1 MEGEIFCN
9 HSKDKIIQILVFFVS
24 GDPKEMI
31 FRPRFFFFSTL
42 TIARAIHNRYHADI
56 YTEYYR
62 VIGSCEKGLA
72 LTRSVGI
79 VRREG
84 GRERE

>member
-1 MEGEIFCN
+1 MLEPSI
-9 HSKDKIIQILVFFVS
+9 
-24 GDPKEMI
+24 
-31 FRPRFFFFSTL
+31 T
-42 TIARAIHNRYHADI
+42 AINADI

-84 GRERE
+84 GRERESERGKKRRNVTKVAISFADTIPVLGNGELL